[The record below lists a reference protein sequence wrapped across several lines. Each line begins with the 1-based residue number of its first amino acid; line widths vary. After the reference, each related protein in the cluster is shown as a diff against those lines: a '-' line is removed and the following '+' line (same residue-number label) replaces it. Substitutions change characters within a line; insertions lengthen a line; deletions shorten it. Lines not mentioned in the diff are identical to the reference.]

1 MKVYI
6 GIDGDKVG
14 EKIEA
19 LIVAGNLQKVAALSR
34 KVQFAIKKLE
44 DAIIS
49 SGGRVIF
56 SGGDSILAEIELD
69 EQQCDNLV
77 RMFHDIT
84 GCTASA
90 GIGNTPI
97 EAYLALKLAKGSDSE
112 KVIVFRS
119 GSK

>member
-6 GIDGDKVG
+6 GIDGDRVG
-14 EKIEA
+14 EKVEA
-19 LIVAGNLQKVAALSR
+19 LIVAGNLKGVAALSR
-34 KVQFAIKKLE
+34 KVKSAIEKIE
-44 DAIIS
+44 STIVS
-49 SGGRVIF
+49 SGGKVIF
-56 SGGDSILAEIELD
+56 SGGDSILAEMELD

-77 RMFHDIT
+77 QMFHDIT

-90 GIGNTPI
+90 GVGNTPI

-112 KVIVFRS
+112 RVIVFRS